1 VTRIPLSSSDI
12 LVLKLISVLVFIL
25 FSMSEFLFYLVLV
38 FWINDNS
45 SYYIVFWYDF
55 SFYFI

>member
-1 VTRIPLSSSDI
+1 MTRSDI

-25 FSMSEFLFYLVLV
+25 FASQNFFYLVLVLV

-45 SYYIVFWYDF
+45 SFYIVFLYDF